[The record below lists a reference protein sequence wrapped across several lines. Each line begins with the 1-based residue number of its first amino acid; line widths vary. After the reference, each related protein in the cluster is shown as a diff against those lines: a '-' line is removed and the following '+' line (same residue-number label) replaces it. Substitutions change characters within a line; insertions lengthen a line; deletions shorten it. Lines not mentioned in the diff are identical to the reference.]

1 MVGCGEF
8 PFLLLIVNL
17 EVMTTCPSLWPE
29 VSLASA
35 DPDVKH
41 PDLVYWF
48 DSKRPSVLTHH
59 FCDLPP
65 DSDQQS
71 LTAVLHLSSWFQ
83 KLLTPAQPLRL
94 SLTSFPYV

>member
-41 PDLVYWF
+41 TGLVYWF

-59 FCDLPP
+59 FCDL
-65 DSDQQS
+65 SYSAFHQI
-71 LTAVLHLSSWFQ
+71 
-83 KLLTPAQPLRL
+83 
-94 SLTSFPYV
+94 LTSSL